1 MTLRDKFITPIDP
14 DHFSIDDKVI
24 VWAYINMVLVLI
36 MFILSKM

>member
-36 MFILSKM
+36 MFILSKI